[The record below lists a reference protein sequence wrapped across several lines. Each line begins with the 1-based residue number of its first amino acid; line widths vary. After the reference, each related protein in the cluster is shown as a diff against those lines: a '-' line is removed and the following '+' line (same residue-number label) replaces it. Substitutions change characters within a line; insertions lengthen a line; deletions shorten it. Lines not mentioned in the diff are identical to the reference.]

1 MALLA
6 EAEKLRLELSLGPP
20 GTPLIEIAD
29 AACEQLGFAGE
40 LDGQPVTRKIAACL
54 ERMGS
59 GKEEPPPPPAAL
71 LMGEAVSDEAVLVGL
86 PASAAVETSSGGWF
100 GSGFAAGFPAP
111 QVSQLEG
118 TVAPVPIGMART
130 DEGGGRAYRHDASV
144 LSGNTQRL
152 VMVYDDMLQSA
163 PCSVEGLERAIAD
176 YGEYCSQQA
185 LEEAQWRLS
194 GLREAM
200 TRDSQPDGVHSAKDL
215 GGCWWTLGGHPHPCM
230 CQGAWTLTPH
240 GDDSFSICG
249 FVMCFWAIPC
259 PHSVGTYRRVD
270 GNRFLCDKQDRGQLI
285 YEFPDAKTMVAD
297 VSGLPMA
304 GPCGPS
310 WKC

>member
-6 EAEKLRLELSLGPP
+6 EAEKLRVELSLGPP

-86 PASAAVETSSGGWF
+86 PASAAVETPSGGWF

-144 LSGNTQRL
+144 LSGNTQT
-152 VMVYDDMLQSA
+152 
-163 PCSVEGLERAIAD
+163 RA
-176 YGEYCSQQA
+176 QPQ
-185 LEEAQWRLS
+185 
-194 GLREAM
+194 AM

-285 YEFPDAKTMVAD
+285 YEFPDTKTMVAD